1 LLEIDNPRG
10 LHVKKGKREYSRVQ
24 VSWPVTMHTR
34 KKLLVG
40 EIKNISVS
48 GALIRC
54 EELPSPEESIE
65 ISIKLSDLFYV
76 SATVENVRFTV
87 DDSLGDSLAYELA
100 VRFTEMTWD
109 ERRILYNAIEQ
120 EGRKKNQ

>member
-1 LLEIDNPRG
+1 M
-10 LHVKKGKREYSRVQ
+10 KKGKREYSRVQ

-34 KKLLVG
+34 KKMLVG

-76 SATVENVRFTV
+76 SATVENIRFNV
-87 DDSLGDSLAYELA
+87 DDSHSDSLAYELA
-100 VRFTEMTWD
+100 VRFTDMTWD

-120 EGRKKNQ
+120 EARKEKH

>member
-1 LLEIDNPRG
+1 
-10 LHVKKGKREYSRVQ
+10 VKQGKREYSRVE
-24 VSWPVTMHTR
+24 VSWPVTMLTR

-54 EELPSPEESIE
+54 EELPSPEESFE
-65 ISIKLSDLFYV
+65 ISIELSDLFYV
-76 SATVENVRFTV
+76 SATVENIRFNV
-87 DDSLGDSLAYELA
+87 DDSHGDSLFYELA
-100 VRFTEMTWD
+100 VRFTDMTWD

-120 EGRKKNQ
+120 EARKEKH

>member
-1 LLEIDNPRG
+1 
-10 LHVKKGKREYSRVQ
+10 VKQGKREYSRVE
-24 VSWPVTMHTR
+24 VCWPVTMLTR

-40 EIKNISVS
+40 GIKNISVS

-65 ISIKLSDLFYV
+65 ISIELSDLFYV
-76 SATVENVRFTV
+76 SATVENVRINV
-87 DDSLGDSLAYELA
+87 DDSHGDSLAYELA
-100 VRFTEMTWD
+100 VRFTEMSKD

-120 EGRKKNQ
+120 EA